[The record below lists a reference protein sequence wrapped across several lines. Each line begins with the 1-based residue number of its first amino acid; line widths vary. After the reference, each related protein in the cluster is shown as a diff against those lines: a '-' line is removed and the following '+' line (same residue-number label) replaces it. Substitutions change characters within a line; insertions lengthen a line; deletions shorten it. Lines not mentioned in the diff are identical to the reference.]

1 MTTFSGYHIQ
11 QFNQRV
17 KSLVGDGKLM
27 LTYKEVRDLQGEILD
42 LFVSLRQLET
52 QLAEAKSLALQN
64 GEITVELVGDT
75 FKK

>member
-11 QFNQRV
+11 QFNQRI
-17 KSLVGDGKLM
+17 KSLVGDGKLVM
-27 LTYKEVRDLQGEILD
+27 TYKELRDLQGEILD

-52 QLAEAKSLALQN
+52 QLAEATSLASQN
-64 GEITVELVGDT
+64 AEIKVELVGDT